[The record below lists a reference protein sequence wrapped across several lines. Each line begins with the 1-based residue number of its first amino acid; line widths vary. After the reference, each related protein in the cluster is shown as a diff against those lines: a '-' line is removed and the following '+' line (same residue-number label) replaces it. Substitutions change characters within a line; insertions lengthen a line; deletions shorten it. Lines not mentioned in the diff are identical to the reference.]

1 VSIFKGEYEHALD
14 AKGRVAFPAK
24 LRKYIN
30 PAVQDRF
37 TLVKGLEQCL
47 YLYPEDKWLE
57 VEEKLNQISSFS
69 SEGRMVKR
77 QFLRYAED
85 ISLDNQNRI
94 GLSPKM
100 IELAAMD
107 AKVTFIG
114 AGDRVELW
122 APEVLDSQ
130 TNNVSDEDM
139 QALFEKVLG
148 GISL

>member
-1 VSIFKGEYEHALD
+1 MSIFKGEYEHALD

-69 SEGRMVKR
+69 AEGRMVKR

-94 GLSPKM
+94 ALSPKM
-100 IELAAMD
+100 IELAAID

-114 AGDRVELW
+114 TGDRVELW
-122 APEVLDSQ
+122 APEVLDTQ
-130 TNNVSDEDM
+130 TSDVSEEDM

>member
-1 VSIFKGEYEHALD
+1 MSIFKGEYEHALD

-69 SEGRMVKR
+69 AEGRMVKR

-94 GLSPKM
+94 ALSPKM
-100 IELAAMD
+100 IELAAID

-114 AGDRVELW
+114 TGDRVELW
-122 APEVLDSQ
+122 APEVLDTQ
-130 TNNVSDEDM
+130 TSNVSDEDM